1 MKIII
6 CLLILTSNLSFA
18 QNFEPIINDT
28 DPDYNCKKTKNTPF
42 EKLVTN
48 FPLNETITIQ
58 LVSFTYDNTI
68 YIDENGNEK
77 HPIIDSI
84 ARIGEKLNLKN
95 LKEIKTLEL
104 PKIIELA
111 DLLYNFN
118 YNPKKNMTN
127 LAFSC
132 YDPRNAI
139 VFLDKQNNVIEYIE
153 ICFSCL
159 GYHIFN
165 KSNFGEFCTGKIDL
179 IKNFF
184 FLNGIKYGVIKD

>member
-6 CLLILTSNLSFA
+6 CLLILASNLSFA

-28 DPDYNCKKTKNTPF
+28 DPDYNCKKTKNTAF

-68 YIDENGNEK
+68 YIDKNGNEK
-77 HPIIDSI
+77 HSIIDSI

-118 YNPKKNMTN
+118 YNPKKKRTI
-127 LAFSC
+127 LGSGC
-132 YDPRNAI
+132 YEPRNAI
-139 VFLDKQNNVIEYIE
+139 VFLDKHDNVIEYIE

-159 GYHIFN
+159 GYHVFN
-165 KSNFGEFCTGKIDL
+165 KSNFGEFCIGKIDL

-184 FLNGIKYGVIKD
+184 FLNGIKYGVVKD